1 MATTAN
7 SEKPPVIVI
16 KGARL
21 SYPNLFR
28 PHAPKA
34 KPGERQKE
42 PDFNA
47 VLILNK
53 KEHAKEIAEIQKA
66 VDSTLVKKFKRVPAK
81 YKNPVRDGSDREDE
95 DASAAAGKAVYKDGY
110 GPDVVFFSA
119 ANKRRPSVVDKDPN
133 VPLVEADGRPYAGC
147 YVNVCVSPWAWDH
160 ETGGKG
166 VSFNL
171 LAVQFLK
178 DGEPFGGGESVKADE
193 VFVNESGADDAD
205 PMA

>member
-1 MATTAN
+1 MATTAT
-7 SEKPPVIVI
+7 KPESRKIMI

-42 PDFNA
+42 PDYNA
-47 VLILNK
+47 VLIRDK
-53 KEHAKEIAEIQKA
+53 KVHAKEIAELTKA
-66 VDSTLVKKFKRVPAK
+66 IEATLVDKFKPVPAK
-81 YKNPVRDGSDREDE
+81 YKNPIRDGTDREDE

-119 ANKRRPSVVDKDPN
+119 ANKRRPSVVDKDPT
-133 VPLVEADGRPYAGC
+133 VPLVEADGKPYAGC
-147 YVNVCVSPWAWDH
+147 YVNVCVSPWGWDH

-171 LAVQFLK
+171 LAVQFTK
-178 DGEPFGGGESVKADE
+178 DGEPFGGGESVKPCE
-193 VFVNESGADDAD
+193 VFSNESGEENAD
-205 PMA
+205 PLG